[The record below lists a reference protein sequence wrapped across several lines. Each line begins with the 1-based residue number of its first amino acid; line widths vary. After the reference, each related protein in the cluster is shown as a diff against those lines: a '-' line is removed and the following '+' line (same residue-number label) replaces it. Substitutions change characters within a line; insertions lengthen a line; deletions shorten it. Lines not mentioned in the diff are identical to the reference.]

1 MQTLG
6 LILKDADFFG
16 VLGALNLD
24 LESATGQCV
33 APLTTTQRFYAK
45 ASLTPAM
52 LVLGTPSVIVCIISL
67 LLTLSLSVMACC
79 VFSSVCTQTL
89 GSNGRSST

>member
-52 LVLGTPSVIVCIISL
+52 LVLGT
-67 LLTLSLSVMACC
+67 
-79 VFSSVCTQTL
+79 VFFAKPL
-89 GSNGRSST
+89 W